1 MERRTREMRMRCA
14 VFALCT
20 AVALPVFGADFKRSE
35 VFGVVG
41 VGKTY
46 DDEGSLGTGINGGGG
61 FGYRLSRRFGVE
73 AEVNVFRTRREF
85 SSQFPPFEADGAHVM
100 GSGLL
105 YLTQGRGQA
114 YLIFGGGLQHVHV
127 ASGFGGPV
135 GRSGTGG
142 AINFGGGV
150 KIFVSPRVSLRP
162 DLRIFSGG
170 SGSAVEPPFS
180 VIRISGGVG
189 YHW

>member
-1 MERRTREMRMRCA
+1 MRF
-14 VFALCT
+14 VILALC
-20 AVALPVFGADFKRSE
+20 AALVLPAWSANFLRSE

-46 DDEGSLGTGINGGGG
+46 DDEGSLGSGINGGGG

-73 AEVNVFRTRREF
+73 AEVNIFRMRREF
-85 SSQFPPFEADGAHVM
+85 GRVFQAFEANGAHVM

-114 YLIFGGGLQHVHV
+114 YLIFGGGLQHVNV
-127 ASGFGGPV
+127 KSGFGGASL
-135 GRSGTGG
+135 GSGHGG

-150 KIFVSPRVSLRP
+150 KAFVTPHVSLRP
-162 DLRIFSGG
+162 EMRVFAGD
-170 SGSAVEPPFS
+170 SGSVVEAPFGLNS
-180 VIRISGGVG
+180 DFDGLGFSLVG
-189 YHW
+189 FWPRG

>member
-1 MERRTREMRMRCA
+1 MRRLVLLAFCA
-14 VFALCT
+14 AGVFPAW
-20 AVALPVFGADFKRSE
+20 GADFKRE
-35 VFGVVG
+35 LFGVVG

-46 DDEGSLGTGINGGGG
+46 DDEGSLGSGINGGAG

-73 AEVNVFRTRREF
+73 AEVNLFRTRREF
-85 SSQFPPFEADGAHVM
+85 SSQFPAFEANGAQVM

-105 YLTQGRGQA
+105 YLTQGRGQV
-114 YLIFGGGLQHVHV
+114 YLVFGGGLQHVHV

-135 GRSGTGG
+135 GRSGSGG

-150 KIFVSPRVSLRP
+150 KILVSPRVSLRP
-162 DLRIFSGG
+162 EARVFAGG
-170 SGSAVEPPFS
+170 SGSAVEAPFS
-180 VIRISGGVG
+180 VIRVSLGVG